1 MNTFQCPLKTY
12 SNNTFIW
19 KREDFISTCCYEDS
33 HETSTLKYLIRFP
46 YFNILYSQIQWK
58 LSQWK
63 LSYAD
68 SSTYGRLH
76 KTPYFSTPL
85 QTLSLL
91 WHSCKRPSPVTDTFF
106 VSRGCPLTRASTVM
120 ELLYFSFILML
131 ISPLTNLLTILFLL
145 AQRLVFYTTLTLLL
159 AINSSG
165 LTFCS
170 VFFLLSNIINRTFDL
185 VFHFRFKAFFPRGIA
200 DDFLLLLLC
209 AKRKKLSHLWKSW
222 KVDTVCPVCPVHV
235 WSDNHENDFNDP
247 LISKGQ
253 SKNILQPPQSISN
266 LNIFSQITVEKFDKS
281 NNPLQILRKL
291 VDPQI
296 TFSLSSPFRFNSLT
310 FEIRNATSTAS
321 FCCKLK
327 AFLLS

>member
-91 WHSCKRPSPVTDTFF
+91 LHSCKRPSPVTDTFF

-120 ELLYFSFILML
+120 ELLYFSFILIL
-131 ISPLTNLLTILFLL
+131 ALLLNLLPFWSKVYYTVPFGTETSVLYHTNVTIS
-145 AQRLVFYTTLTLLL
+145 Y
-159 AINSSG
+159 
-165 LTFCS
+165 
-170 VFFLLSNIINRTFDL
+170 
-185 VFHFRFKAFFPRGIA
+185 
-200 DDFLLLLLC
+200 
-209 AKRKKLSHLWKSW
+209 
-222 KVDTVCPVCPVHV
+222 
-235 WSDNHENDFNDP
+235 
-247 LISKGQ
+247 
-253 SKNILQPPQSISN
+253 
-266 LNIFSQITVEKFDKS
+266 
-281 NNPLQILRKL
+281 
-291 VDPQI
+291 
-296 TFSLSSPFRFNSLT
+296 
-310 FEIRNATSTAS
+310 
-321 FCCKLK
+321 
-327 AFLLS
+327 